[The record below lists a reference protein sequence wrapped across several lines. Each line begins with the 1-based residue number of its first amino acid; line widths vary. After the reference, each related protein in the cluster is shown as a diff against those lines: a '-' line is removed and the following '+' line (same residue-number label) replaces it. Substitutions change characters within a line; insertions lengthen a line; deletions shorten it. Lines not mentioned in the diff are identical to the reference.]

1 MKDKEK
7 TIKTLAV
14 LSRRAGKLRAT
25 TKGAIDEKFLNSIF
39 HDKNWESTNLK
50 DKLEML
56 AKIYSV
62 SRTVKI
68 KKMAKK
74 VAGKEKL
81 FAEYANDKYART
93 GLHDLLKHHP
103 ELGINEVKTAKK
115 QINFF
120 NQYGML
126 LRLLKKRKT
135 TINDLDAFFWL
146 YGVIQNIEKQ
156 ETNKKFWWSGTCGY
170 MGDKNTR
177 NWYFKVKKFMMK

>member
-1 MKDKEK
+1 M
-7 TIKTLAV
+7 
-14 LSRRAGKLRAT
+14 
-25 TKGAIDEKFLNSIF
+25 
-39 HDKNWESTNLK
+39 
-50 DKLEML
+50 
-56 AKIYSV
+56 
-62 SRTVKI
+62 
-68 KKMAKK
+68 
-74 VAGKEKL
+74 
-81 FAEYANDKYART
+81 
-93 GLHDLLKHHP
+93 LKHHP